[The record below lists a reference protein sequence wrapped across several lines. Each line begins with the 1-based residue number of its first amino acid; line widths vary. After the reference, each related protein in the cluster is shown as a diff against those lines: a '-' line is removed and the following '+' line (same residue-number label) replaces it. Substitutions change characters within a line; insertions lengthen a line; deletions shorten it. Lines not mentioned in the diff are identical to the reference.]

1 MPGER
6 PPSTSR
12 PPGLSTRTTGLI
24 VAIGVLL
31 IGAGL
36 LGLIAVWSR
45 PRPGDGPASLPKPPA
60 YMPPTPV
67 DLSREGLARAG
78 RARVQFVDKADP
90 TRVTGYLEWAAL
102 QPTSAGR
109 ADIDAPKALIF
120 LRDGRALAIS
130 AARGRILYPAGR
142 PESTESGTFDGGV
155 LITLLPHPPADDE
168 SSSTPAST
176 PSTSPVAQLFTR
188 AIDFNIPLG
197 EVSIP
202 GDFRASGPRFELSAR
217 GLRLVGDQV
226 NTRLAL
232 AIDRTDYL
240 YLAPDRPQP
249 GDAAA
254 PSSPASLPA
263 AGAPAPSQP
272 AADGETFYHAALADD
287 VRVTRGGLT
296 LDAHRL
302 DAWARLVGGSLRLP
316 VTAQSPDALHA
327 EPAGAPT
334 RPTAAKPPPEPR
346 APLTRSPAIPGEPL
360 VLFSLA
366 DPAGEVIAATWK
378 GPLSVTPLDARPP
391 QLLADEL
398 LAELASGPPPL
409 GVSDPEAGLVSGRDA
424 ASGGWVTAPRV
435 RYAAAAQS
443 IAVLGSATTPARLGM
458 GALGILEVA
467 SASLDLR
474 SGVGSARGPLALIA
488 ADDRPDRPHR
498 VTCTDQADFAL
509 SARPGGGPGDK
520 LRFVA
525 FSGDVLAQDGP
536 ASLAAQSARLDFI
549 GRQLAAGPLDGLIER
564 LHAQGSVRAAE
575 SDGASLECD
584 TLDVAFEPSP
594 TGKAAD
600 PTDVQATGSVVA
612 RRAGWTLRAETV
624 AAALARDERNRI
636 VVASASAEGNAEPAT
651 VTGRGVRAA
660 AKTLRADVPSRTLD
674 LLGPRVTLARD
685 GGTIA
690 GTQMRLDGAR
700 EELTVFGAGTLDYQ
714 PESTGDPAAVRSAS
728 AAWSRAFTFS
738 NLDGRAECVGDVRA
752 AIERSPLES
761 DELTAQRVELR
772 FTPGTPGSGFE
783 ALAHGHAEAAHAPL
797 PAATSSPRRLLRA
810 EAIGSDDL
818 TSGRLARVE
827 SRRYTSA
834 LPAALPGHA
843 SGAPQQR
850 PVERLVLAEGARIIA
865 DESTPGSATLRIPG
879 AGRALLDD
887 RRLPAPAP
895 ASNAS
900 APPAATGLPSDL
912 GNARGTTLLSW
923 GRSPATAGPADNT
936 GNPDAQGL
944 VFTRADGLLVL
955 SDGTRIIHRQ
965 GPDQPVLTID
975 ARRCEA
981 RLRVPDTDGQTASPA
996 SGRTTQAVLASATA
1010 LGDVAARSEGGANL
1024 TADRLHFD
1032 AATSQAEASAEP
1044 PARVVFAE
1052 PGSATPVIARVLR
1065 WDIARQ
1071 RATIV
1076 EPAPTIAPR

>member
-1 MPGER
+1 MPDDR
-6 PPSTSR
+6 PPPSPR
-12 PPGLSTRTTGLI
+12 PQGLSTRTTGLI

-142 PESTESGTFDGGV
+142 PESTESGAFDGGV

-168 SSSTPAST
+168 SSPASAANA
-176 PSTSPVAQLFTR
+176 PVAQLFTR

-249 GDAAA
+249 GDDTAT
-254 PSSPASLPA
+254 PASTPPPIA
-263 AGAPAPSQP
+263 DASSQP
-272 AADGETFYHAALADD
+272 SADTETFYHAALADD

-302 DAWARLVGGSLRLP
+302 DAWARLLGGSLRLP
-316 VTAQSPDALHA
+316 APAQTPVASHA
-327 EPAGAPT
+327 EPTGSPA

-378 GPLSVTPLDARPP
+378 GPLTVTPLDARPQ
-391 QLLADEL
+391 QLQADEL

-409 GVSDPEAGLVSGRDA
+409 GVSDPDAGLVRGRDA

-443 IAVLGSATTPARLGM
+443 IAVLGSDSTPARLGM

-474 SGVGSARGPLALIA
+474 TGVGSSRGPLALIA
-488 ADDRPDRPHR
+488 ADDRPDRLHR
-498 VTCTDQADFAL
+498 VTCSDQADFAL

-549 GRQLAAGPLDGLIER
+549 GRQLATGPLDGLIER

-575 SDGASLECD
+575 ADGASLECD

-600 PTDVQATGSVVA
+600 PTDVQASGSVVA
-612 RRAGWTLRAETV
+612 RRAGWTLRADTV

-636 VVASASAEGNAEPAT
+636 VVASASAEGAAEPAT
-651 VTGRGVRAA
+651 VVGRGVQAS

-714 PESTGDPAAVRSAS
+714 PESAADPAAVRSAS
-728 AAWSRAFTFS
+728 AAWTRAFTFS

-752 AIERSPLES
+752 AIERSPLEA

-783 ALAHGHAEAAHAPL
+783 ALADGQTEAAQAPL
-797 PAATSSPRRLLRA
+797 PAATPEPRRLLRA
-810 EAIGSDDL
+810 EAVGSDDL
-818 TSGRLARVE
+818 SSGQLARVE
-827 SRRYTSA
+827 SRRFASVQPSA
-834 LPAALPGHA
+834 LPGLASAAP
-843 SGAPQQR
+843 SQR
-850 PVERLVLAEGARIIA
+850 PVERIVLAEGARIIA

-887 RRLPAPAP
+887 RRVPSPP
-895 ASNAS
+895 PDPNAS
-900 APPAATGLPSDL
+900 ALPAASGLPSDL
-912 GNARGTTLLSW
+912 GKARGTTLLAW
-923 GRSPATAGPADNT
+923 GRGPAPAGPAGTTDNA
-936 GNPDAQGL
+936 DAHGL

-955 SDGTRIIHRQ
+955 SGGTRIIHRQ

-981 RLRVPDTDGQTASPA
+981 RLRVPDTDGASTAPT

-1032 AATSQAEASAEP
+1032 AATSLAEASAEP

-1052 PGSATPVIARVLR
+1052 PGSATPVVARVLR

>member
-1 MPGER
+1 MPDDR
-6 PPSTSR
+6 QPSTTR
-12 PPGLSTRTTGLI
+12 PQGLSTRTTGLI

-142 PESTESGTFDGGV
+142 PESTESGAFDGGV
-155 LITLLPHPPADDE
+155 LITLLPHPPTDDE
-168 SSSTPAST
+168 SPSAPAAT
-176 PSTSPVAQLFTR
+176 PVAQLFTR

-217 GLRLVGDQV
+217 GMRLTGDQV

-232 AIDRTDYL
+232 AIDSTDYL

-249 GDAAA
+249 GDEPA
-254 PSSPASLPA
+254 PASPSAVASVPPQPPA
-263 AGAPAPSQP
+263 DAEA
-272 AADGETFYHAALADD
+272 FYHAALADN

-316 VTAQSPDALHA
+316 VTPQSSDASPA
-327 EPAGAPT
+327 EPAGAAP
-334 RPTAAKPPPEPR
+334 RPTAAKTPPEPR
-346 APLTRSPAIPGEPL
+346 APLARSPAIPGEPL

-366 DPAGEVIAATWK
+366 DPSGQVIVATWK

-391 QLLADEL
+391 QLQADEL
-398 LAELASGPPPL
+398 LADLASGPPPE
-409 GVSDPEAGLVSGRDA
+409 GASDPDAGLVRGRDA
-424 ASGGWVTAPRV
+424 ASGGWVAAPRV

-443 IAVLGSATTPARLGM
+443 IAVLGSGATPARLGM
-458 GALGILEVA
+458 GTLGVLEVA
-467 SASLDLR
+467 SAELDLR
-474 SGVGSARGPLALIA
+474 TGVGSARGPLALVA

-525 FSGDVLAQDGP
+525 FSGDVLAQDGS

-575 SDGASLECD
+575 SDGGSLACD

-612 RRAGWTLRAETV
+612 RRAGWVLSADTV
-624 AAALARDERNRI
+624 SAALTRDERNRI
-636 VVASASAEGNAEPAT
+636 VVASATAEGVAEPAT
-651 VTGRGVRAA
+651 VSGRGVRAA

-685 GGTIA
+685 GGTIT

-700 EELTVFGAGTLDYQ
+700 EELTVFGAGALDYQ
-714 PESTGDPAAVRSAS
+714 PEGAADPAAVRSAS
-728 AAWSRAFTFS
+728 AAWTRAFTFS

-752 AIERSPLES
+752 AVERSPLEA

-783 ALAHGHAEAAHAPL
+783 ALADGQAEPARAPL
-797 PAATSSPRRLLRA
+797 PAATAEPRRLLRA

-818 TSGRLARVE
+818 TSGQLARVE
-827 SRRYTSA
+827 SRRFASP
-834 LPAALPGHA
+834 LPAALPGQA
-843 SGAPQQR
+843 AGVSPQR
-850 PVERLVLAEGARIIA
+850 AVERLVLAEGARIIA
-865 DESTPGSATLRIPG
+865 DEATPGSAALRIPG

-895 ASNAS
+895 TPGAS
-900 APPAATGLPSDL
+900 AQPATQGLPSEL
-912 GNARGTTLLSW
+912 GNARGTTLLAW
-923 GRSPATAGPADNT
+923 GRGPAPADPAGATDNA
-936 GNPDAQGL
+936 DAHGL
-944 VFTRADGLLVL
+944 VFTRADGLLAL
-955 SDGTRIIHRQ
+955 SGGARIIHRQ

-981 RLRVPDTDGQTASPA
+981 RLNTGDRDSPPAGSTTADGRP
-996 SGRTTQAVLASATA
+996 RQAVLASATA
-1010 LGDVAARSEGGANL
+1010 LGDVAARSEAGANL

-1032 AATSQAEASAEP
+1032 AATSQAEASADP